1 MKEKNRLIK
10 IIKYLKIRIF
20 QIILFSI
27 TLQNILIKIIKKKK
41 IDLVQLERGIN

>member
-20 QIILFSI
+20 QIILFAI
-27 TLQNILIKIIKKKK
+27 TLQNTLIKIIKKKK
-41 IDLVQLERGIN
+41 IDLV